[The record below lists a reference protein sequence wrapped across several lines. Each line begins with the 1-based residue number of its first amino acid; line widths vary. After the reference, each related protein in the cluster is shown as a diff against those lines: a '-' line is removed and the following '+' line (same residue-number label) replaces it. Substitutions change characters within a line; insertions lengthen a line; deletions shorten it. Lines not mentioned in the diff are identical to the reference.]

1 MGSVGFEMLGYLVAL
16 ICLVAGV
23 QGRPIRSIPS
33 DIYLKLPIENFNPPP
48 IVSTTPVFTAL
59 ISTTTTSAPD
69 IYLNPALV
77 SQTGGE
83 EEETPSFPTFNTFT
97 PKPSTTMLPGNTVT
111 GDAEMASKSDQ
122 DANGFWSMMPTS
134 WRLFLRGKH

>member
-59 ISTTTTSAPD
+59 ISTTTTSVPD

-97 PKPSTTMLPGNTVT
+97 PKPSATMLPGNTVT

-134 WRLFLRGKH
+134 WRLFLRGKQ